1 MEKHKH
7 DEQKYHTEKKQEHI
21 NDKKEEIAKDEKR
34 TESILIEKDKKIN
47 ELTDKYL
54 RALAELDNFRK
65 RIAKEKQE
73 FEKNAKN
80 EAIYIFLPVLDNLER
95 AISVSGNIQD
105 IKTLIKG
112 IEMIIKQFKDIL
124 KEIGVKEIETK
135 GLFNPEYHHVLHKEH
150 VEGKTDGEILEV
162 YQKGY
167 ILGDK
172 IIRPAMVKV
181 AYVQGI
187 STSLGKDEKKENT

>member
-1 MEKHKH
+1 MEKNKHEEQKH
-7 DEQKYHTEKKQEHI
+7 DIEKKQEHI
-21 NDKKEEIAKDEKR
+21 NDKKEEIVKDDKKIED
-34 TESILIEKDKKIN
+34 ILLEKDKKIN

-54 RALAELDNFRK
+54 RALAELDNYRK
-65 RIAKEKQE
+65 RVAKEKQE

-80 EAIYIFLPVLDNLER
+80 EAVNTFLPVLDNLER
-95 AISVSGNIQD
+95 AFLVSEQSKD
-105 IKTLIKG
+105 IESLKKG
-112 IEMIIKQFKDIL
+112 LEMIIKQFNDIL

-135 GLFNPEYHHVLHKEH
+135 GLFNPEYHHVLHKEY

-167 ILGDK
+167 MLGDR

-181 AYVQGI
+181 ATVSEQKNN
-187 STSLGKDEKKENT
+187 LEEKQKENK